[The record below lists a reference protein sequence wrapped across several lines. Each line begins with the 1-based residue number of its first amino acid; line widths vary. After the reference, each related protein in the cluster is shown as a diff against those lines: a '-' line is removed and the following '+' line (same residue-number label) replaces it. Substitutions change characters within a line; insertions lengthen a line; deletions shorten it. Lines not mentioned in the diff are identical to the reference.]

1 MTFLFPSNLILN
13 FKIVLAIKFH
23 MNMNIDYRDI
33 ITSIFY
39 KLMFFFHVI
48 MYNILLAL
56 LKKYTYT
63 GCNKLD
69 TEKWNHRILI

>member
-1 MTFLFPSNLILN
+1 
-13 FKIVLAIKFH
+13 

-56 LKKYTYT
+56 LKNIHIQDVT
-63 GCNKLD
+63 N
-69 TEKWNHRILI
+69 LIPKNGTTVS